1 MVIRAIL
8 IEFETLMYVLK
19 NITCYF
25 LIEMEAETPAELART
40 EDPGLSI
47 AREAAERRTKTKT
60 ATSCGNVF
68 ETNFLLASAES
79 VCSNGNQRSYYT
91 VKANDG

>member
-1 MVIRAIL
+1 MEISVRIL
-8 IEFETLMYVLK
+8 RFSITIK
-19 NITCYF
+19 ITCF
-25 LIEMEAETPAELART
+25 QLIGMEAATPAELART

-47 AREAAERRTKTKT
+47 AREAAERGTKTKT

-79 VCSNGNQRSYYT
+79 VR
-91 VKANDG
+91 